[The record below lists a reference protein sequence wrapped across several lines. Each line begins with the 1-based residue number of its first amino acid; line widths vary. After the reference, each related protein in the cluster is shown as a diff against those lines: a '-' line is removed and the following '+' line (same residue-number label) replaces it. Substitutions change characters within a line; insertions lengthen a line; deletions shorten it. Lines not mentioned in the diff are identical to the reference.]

1 MNYVEELRKE
11 IEAIRK
17 ETRAGT
23 LPLEER
29 LKRIERASDQYA
41 IKHAEHYEA
50 ERLKAEENGTER
62 PFRPLDD
69 KLLDQL
75 ANLALHEDLTDKSQ
89 YKTRDTEYPFLSDL
103 QLARRQ
109 TGANERKTGV
119 QKGEA
124 PFKAAATI
132 AMDGRD
138 YATPLRRKRSIYE
151 DLLRDEQAQIR
162 NKERRRKYNEFVGK
176 QPVITYKASE
186 IPQQTT

>member
-1 MNYVEELRKE
+1 MSYVEELRKE

-41 IKHAEHYEA
+41 IKHAEQYEA

-69 KLLDQL
+69 RLLEQL

-109 TGANERKTGV
+109 SGANERKTGV

-124 PFKAAATI
+124 PFEAAATT
-132 AMDGRD
+132 ALDGRD
-138 YATPLRRKRSIYE
+138 YATPVRRKRSIYE

-186 IPQQTT
+186 LPQQTT